1 MQGIPVL
8 LLQRQLEND
17 ARNTRY
23 AATLLTRA
31 NAGNAGSVTAMGTR
45 NNARD
50 TSLAATRAITTASH
64 GTQTSPP
71 SPQLTGQHSVNLSPS
86 MNSVSLQIIPSGPP
100 PAYPGSPDSPPPYP
114 GIVEVSQYPPPGQSY
129 PWDQRPQPNAPPPS
143 PWSSIGTS
151 LVQTSRLPTLRE
163 GRSVHRLY
171 RNLIIL
177 QQDAQF

>member
-1 MQGIPVL
+1 ML
-8 LLQRQLEND
+8 LS
-17 ARNTRY
+17 
-23 AATLLTRA
+23 RA
-31 NAGNAGSVTAMGTR
+31 NAGNAGPVTAMGTR

-100 PAYPGSPDSPPPYP
+100 PAYPGSPDPPPPYP

-143 PWSSIGTS
+143 P
-151 LVQTSRLPTLRE
+151 
-163 GRSVHRLY
+163 
-171 RNLIIL
+171 
-177 QQDAQF
+177 